1 MKNFKYH
8 GAALGATALAITL
21 ALALSGCAS
30 TDVVGKVA
38 KTSFKAVL
46 DASKDNVSF
55 SNEDE
60 SWVLRSS
67 AGDEILFSANFARNA
82 ASAGGMADMDKPDV
96 EFTFDAAPFLAA
108 GLDLAKLPMIDG
120 IKYEI
125 EDGRF
130 MLHFELGNDAFS
142 ADAAKSFD
150 ATFAEIVRT
159 QRSRIGYHEK
169 LDHYGIGLGDGNMFE
184 WAKDMSKNDKDI
196 VWVLNPAPF
205 ITAGVDPAKIE
216 GWIFAKVE
224 TKDDKG
230 KAVFT
235 DKLLKPFNLE

>member
-8 GAALGATALAITL
+8 GALLGTTVL
-21 ALALSGCAS
+21 ALAFALVVSGCAS
-30 TDVVGKVA
+30 TDVVGKIA

-46 DASKDNVSF
+46 EASKDNVSF

-67 AGDEILFSANFARNA
+67 VGDEVLFSANFARNA
-82 ASAGGMADMDKPDV
+82 ASAGGMADMDKPDA

-120 IKYEI
+120 IKYELE
-125 EDGRF
+125 EDRF

-142 ADAAKSFD
+142 AAAAKSFE
-150 ATFAEIVRT
+150 ATFSEIVRT
-159 QRSRIGYHEK
+159 QRSRIGYHDQ

-205 ITAGVDPAKIE
+205 IAAGVDPSKIE

-224 TKDDKG
+224 TMDDKG
-230 KAVFT
+230 KTIFV
-235 DKLLKPFNLE
+235 DKLLKPFDLK

>member
-1 MKNFKYH
+1 MKNIKYCVVV
-8 GAALGATALAITL
+8 LGTMVL
-21 ALALSGCAS
+21 ALAVVGCAS

-55 SNEDE
+55 SSEDE
-60 SWVLRSS
+60 SWVLKSP
-67 AGDEILFSANFARNA
+67 AGDEVLFSTNFARNA
-82 ASAGGMADMDKPDV
+82 PSSGGMADMDKPDA
-96 EFTFDAAPFLAA
+96 EFTFDAAPFVAA
-108 GLDLAKLPMIDG
+108 GLDVAKLPAVDG
-120 IKYEI
+120 IKYQI

-130 MLHFELGNDAFS
+130 MLHFELGNDVFAT
-142 ADAAKSFD
+142 DAAKSFD

-235 DKLLKPFNLE
+235 DKLLKPFDLK

>member
-1 MKNFKYH
+1 MKNIKYSVVV
-8 GAALGATALAITL
+8 LGAMVFALAIV
-21 ALALSGCAS
+21 GCAN

-38 KTSFKAVL
+38 KTSFKAIL

-60 SWVLRSS
+60 SWVLTSS
-67 AGDEILFSANFARNA
+67 VGDEVLFSTNFARNA
-82 ASAGGMADMDKPDV
+82 ASAGGMADMEKPDV
-96 EFTFDAAPFLAA
+96 EFTFDAAPFVAA
-108 GLDLAKLPMIDG
+108 GLDIAKLPKVDG
-120 IKYEI
+120 IQYQI
-125 EDGRF
+125 EEGRF

-142 ADAAKSFD
+142 ADAAKSFE

-159 QRSRIGYHEK
+159 QRSKIGYHEE

-205 ITAGVDPAKIE
+205 IAAGVDPAKIE
-216 GWIFAKVE
+216 GWVFAKVE

-230 KAVFT
+230 KTIFV
-235 DKLLKPFNLE
+235 DKLLKPFDLK

>member
-1 MKNFKYH
+1 MKYFKYH
-8 GAALGATALAITL
+8 AVMYWATALAI
-21 ALALSGCAS
+21 AFALSGCAS

-46 DASKDNVSF
+46 DVSKDNVSF
-55 SNEDE
+55 SSEDE

-82 ASAGGMADMDKPDV
+82 ASAGGMADMDKPDA
-96 EFTFDAAPFLAA
+96 EFTFDAAPFIAA

-120 IKYEI
+120 IKYEL
-125 EDGRF
+125 EEGRF

-142 ADAAKSFD
+142 ADAAKSFE
-150 ATFAEIVRT
+150 ATFSEIVRT
-159 QRSRIGYHEK
+159 HRSRIGYHEQ

-184 WAKDMSKNDKDI
+184 WAKDISKNDKDI

-205 ITAGVDPAKIE
+205 IAAGVDPAKIE

-230 KAVFT
+230 AMVFV
-235 DKLLKPFNLE
+235 DKLLKPFDLK